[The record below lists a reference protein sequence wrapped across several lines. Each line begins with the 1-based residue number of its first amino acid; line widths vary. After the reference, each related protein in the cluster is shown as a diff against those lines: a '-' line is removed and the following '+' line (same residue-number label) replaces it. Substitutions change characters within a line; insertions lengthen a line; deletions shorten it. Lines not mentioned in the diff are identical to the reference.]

1 MKTKKQIGRL
11 LEEYILA
18 KVKEID
24 SQARLSRG
32 SGCGNDYSDIT
43 CNFAFIECKKRN
55 TVDFTIRESVWNHL
69 NNNLPINTNKICF
82 MVHENKNGKR
92 LITLD
97 CEDFFRVLD
106 LANNEGT
113 LSFIKEK

>member
-1 MKTKKQIGRL
+1 MKRKSTKDVGKV
-11 LEEYILA
+11 LEEYVLA

-24 SQARLSRG
+24 PRARLSRG

-55 TVDFTIRESVWNHL
+55 TIDFTIKESVWNHL
-69 NNNLPINTNKICF
+69 NNNLPINTKKICF

-97 CEDFFRVLD
+97 CSEFFRILTERESVY
-106 LANNEGT
+106 
-113 LSFIKEK
+113 

>member
-1 MKTKKQIGRL
+1 MRKKTNKEIGDT
-11 LEEYILA
+11 LEQYVLA

-24 SQARLSRG
+24 PQARLSRG

-43 CNFAFIECKKRN
+43 CNFAFVECKKRN
-55 TVDFTIRESVWNHL
+55 TKDFTIREDVWLHL
-69 NNNLPINTNKICF
+69 NNNLPINTKKYCF

-97 CEDFFRVLD
+97 LEDFFRI
-106 LANNEGT
+106 
-113 LSFIKEK
+113 IKEKNNE